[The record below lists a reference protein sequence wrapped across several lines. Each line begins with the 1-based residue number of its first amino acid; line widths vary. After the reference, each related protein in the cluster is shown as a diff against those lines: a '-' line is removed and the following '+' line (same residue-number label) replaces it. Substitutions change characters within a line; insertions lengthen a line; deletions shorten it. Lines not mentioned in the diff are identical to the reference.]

1 MGKVFEVNNK
11 SDSSS
16 IGRTDLKSRRIG
28 RLNETKK
35 LMLHESFIQDESKS
49 NMKLERELIRQ
60 LYQNHL
66 PHQSRDYYWST
77 QKNFWVLTFCST
89 IQSSKF

>member
-66 PHQSRDYYWST
+66 PHQSRDYYM
-77 QKNFWVLTFCST
+77 
-89 IQSSKF
+89 